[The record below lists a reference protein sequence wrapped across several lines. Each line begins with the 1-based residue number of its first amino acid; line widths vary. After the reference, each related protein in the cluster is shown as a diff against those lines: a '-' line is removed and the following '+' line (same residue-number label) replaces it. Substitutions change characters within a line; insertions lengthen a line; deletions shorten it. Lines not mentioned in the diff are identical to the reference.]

1 MSIFNVF
8 SVMEYWIFE
17 GLQAKAKVKT
27 GREEWELQ
35 FFSLSV
41 KLFLSVNLHST
52 LDIRLFQSL
61 ASSIPCGLFSKK
73 ISIPSFPEHNQARVS
88 VLMVQSTDTILALA
102 RVQSSHVTKYDK
114 DAKK

>member
-1 MSIFNVF
+1 
-8 SVMEYWIFE
+8 MEYWIFE
-17 GLQAKAKVKT
+17 GLQAKAKVKA

-61 ASSIPCGLFSKK
+61 AGSIPCGLFSKK
-73 ISIPSFPEHNQARVS
+73 ISNPSFPEQGYRFSWCKVQTRFLLWPENRVP
-88 VLMVQSTDTILALA
+88 M
-102 RVQSSHVTKYDK
+102 
-114 DAKK
+114 